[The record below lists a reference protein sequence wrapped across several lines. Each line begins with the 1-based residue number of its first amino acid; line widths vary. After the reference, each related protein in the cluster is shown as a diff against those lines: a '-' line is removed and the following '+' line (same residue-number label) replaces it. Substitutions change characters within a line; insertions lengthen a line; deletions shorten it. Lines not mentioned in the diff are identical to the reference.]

1 MKTAITIAVDTD
13 SLSGYT
19 DSYIA
24 QLWHVAQAN
33 PAPHGD
39 RDACA
44 LAGALGFEIIR
55 RWLASAP
62 VELYHHQARQ
72 FEWRGLLD
80 VGAKFIDGR
89 WQIPATDAGAA
100 P

>member
-1 MKTAITIAVDTD
+1 MKTVITITVDTD

-39 RDACA
+39 RDACDLVA
-44 LAGALGFEIIR
+44 NLSFEIIH
-55 RWLASAP
+55 RWLARAP
-62 VELYHHQARQ
+62 VELYSHQPRHFA
-72 FEWRGLLD
+72 WRGLQD

-89 WQIPATDAGAA
+89 WQILAADAGAA

>member
-1 MKTAITIAVDTD
+1 MKTVITVTVDTD
-13 SLSGYT
+13 SVSGYT

-44 LAGALGFEIIR
+44 LAAALGFEIIR
-55 RWLASAP
+55 RFIARAP
-62 VELYHHQARQ
+62 AELYTHQPRH
-72 FEWRGLLD
+72 FEGRGLQD

-89 WQIPATDAGAA
+89 WQIPVADAGVA